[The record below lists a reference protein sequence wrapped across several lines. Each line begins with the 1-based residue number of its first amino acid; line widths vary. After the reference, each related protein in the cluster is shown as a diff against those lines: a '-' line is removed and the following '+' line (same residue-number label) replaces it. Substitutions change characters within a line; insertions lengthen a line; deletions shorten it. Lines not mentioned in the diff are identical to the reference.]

1 MNCKPGDL
9 AIVVKSR
16 HPANLGKIVH
26 VGSRYAIGDSHIVS
40 LDSDPVI
47 WLCHTTGSPLH
58 WSGALG
64 IEVVRSD
71 SGPIPDS
78 CLRPLRPE
86 SAPAEELHHDK
97 APVVA

>member
-1 MNCKPGDL
+1 MNCRPGDL
-9 AIVVKSR
+9 AIVVRSKT
-16 HPANLGKIVH
+16 PTNIGKIVQVLRRH
-26 VGSRYAIGDSHIVS
+26 ATGDSHIVS

-78 CLRPLRPE
+78 CLRPLRPDG
-86 SAPAEELHHDK
+86 APAAALRDDR